1 MSDTNPIEQPRD
13 PAYGWVMVFVVFL
26 LSALAFGA
34 LGSISVFL
42 KPLVTE
48 FGWSRGQT
56 SFGYTV
62 ISFSSAVFGVLWGY
76 IADRY
81 GTRWFGLIAAF
92 AMSGSLFALSQQE
105 SILQFYGLYF
115 LFGAFGNAMVTSP
128 LFANVGFWFTHK
140 PGLALGITASG
151 GAVGQAVVPYLC
163 ALSLE
168 QYGWQTTYMLS
179 AACYLALA
187 LPVALLIRES
197 PSREQ
202 ARLQMVDE
210 VRTFPLSE
218 REVIVWISVAI
229 IFCCTCMSVP
239 IVHLVPLLTDSG
251 FSLDQATTV
260 LMVLMFSG
268 ALGRI
273 LGGRLGDLI
282 GALPSYMV
290 MSAGQTL
297 SVFWFPFLDST
308 AAIYFVAVVF
318 GFTYSGVMS
327 AILVCT
333 RMMVSAKVA
342 ARAMSITSFFGWF
355 GMGAGGFMGGYLFDL
370 TGNYDAAFIGA
381 MIVGFINLAIL
392 TLFALRIR
400 RQSRGLVEGAV

>member
-76 IADRY
+76 IADRF

-92 AMSGSLFALSQQE
+92 AMSGSLFALSQQA

-218 REVIVWISVAI
+218 REVIMWISVAI

-239 IVHLVPLLTDSG
+239 IVHLVQLLTDSG

>member
-1 MSDTNPIEQPRD
+1 
-13 PAYGWVMVFVVFL
+13 
-26 LSALAFGA
+26 
-34 LGSISVFL
+34 
-42 KPLVTE
+42 
-48 FGWSRGQT
+48 
-56 SFGYTV
+56 
-62 ISFSSAVFGVLWGY
+62 
-76 IADRY
+76 
-81 GTRWFGLIAAF
+81 
-92 AMSGSLFALSQQE
+92 
-105 SILQFYGLYF
+105 
-115 LFGAFGNAMVTSP
+115 
-128 LFANVGFWFTHK
+128 
-140 PGLALGITASG
+140 
-151 GAVGQAVVPYLC
+151 
-163 ALSLE
+163 
-168 QYGWQTTYMLS
+168 MLS

-229 IFCCTCMSVP
+229 VFCCTCMSVP

-308 AAIYFVAVVF
+308 AAIYFFALVF

-355 GMGAGGFMGGYLFDL
+355 GMGAGGFMGGYLFDM